1 MESIIKKMLIEEPY
15 YGFLLTTIERRYVD
29 KTVIPTLAV
38 CFDKKMNAQLLVN
51 KEFFEKHSD
60 EEKLALLKHEML
72 HLAFKHLVMSE
83 SFPDKNLFNIAADL
97 EVNSYVDNLPKSAL
111 FAVDFGFDKGE
122 GTMQYYK
129 KLMNQV
135 SYQQDSTPGVL
146 DANHHEGESG
156 INPSPSSIPVDPSQ
170 DTEEQPPD
178 ISDGNALKL
187 PDGKNVI
194 DDHSVWEVGTDQTER
209 ELASE
214 MINSRLLQAAEAV
227 KNRGTVPNELQSI
240 IAELQKPLERVFDWR
255 KMLRRFIGNAYDE
268 RKKSSRRKESRR
280 FSGSCGSKH
289 LKRTC
294 LCVGIDTSASV
305 SDKELHEFVSELTYM
320 YKAGTDIYILECDAA
335 IHKEYWFKPGCIKGI
350 TGRGGTDFD
359 PVVDFYK
366 ENYKKF
372 DSLVYFT
379 DGEAPYDHLRI
390 PQNNMLWVIS
400 SNGSPGNY
408 PGKVLYIPKT
418 NNN

>member
-1 MESIIKKMLIEEPY
+1 MENIIKKMLIEEPY

-51 KEFFEKHSD
+51 KEFFDRHSD
-60 EEKLALLKHEML
+60 SEKLALLKHEML
-72 HLAFKHLVMSE
+72 HLAFKHLVMSD
-83 SFPDKNLFNIAADL
+83 SFPDKRLFNVAADL
-97 EVNSYVDNLPKSAL
+97 EVNSYVENLPSNAL
-111 FAVDFGFDKGE
+111 FAVDFGFGNGE

-129 KLMNQV
+129 KLMNRV
-135 SYQQDSTPGVL
+135 SYNRGSGYL

-170 DTEEQPPD
+170 DTEEEQPNTCDGDALNMPNGKD
-178 ISDGNALKL
+178 I
-187 PDGKNVI
+187 I
-194 DDHSVWEVGTDQTER
+194 DDHSIWDKGTDQTER

-214 MINSRLLQAAEAV
+214 MINTRLLQAAEAV
-227 KNRGTVPNELQSI
+227 KNRGTIPNELLSL
-240 IAELQKPLERVFDWR
+240 IADLQKPLERVFDWR

-268 RKKSSRRKESRR
+268 RKKPSRRKESRR
-280 FSGSCGSKH
+280 FAGSCGSKH
-289 LKRTC
+289 LKRTN

-320 YKAGTDIYILECDAA
+320 YKAGTNIYILECDAA
-335 IHKEYWFKPGCIKGI
+335 IHKQYWFKPGCIKGI

-359 PVVDFYK
+359 PVVNFYK

-379 DGEAPYDHLRI
+379 DGEAPYDHLHI

-418 NNN
+418 NN